1 MSFNLF
7 LSHMHELYTH
17 HSLIHLVGALTVDKV
32 EEIQHNS
39 RSSAS
44 PENAANSLNVRVKD
58 LITFLFE

>member
-1 MSFNLF
+1 
-7 LSHMHELYTH
+7 MHELYTH